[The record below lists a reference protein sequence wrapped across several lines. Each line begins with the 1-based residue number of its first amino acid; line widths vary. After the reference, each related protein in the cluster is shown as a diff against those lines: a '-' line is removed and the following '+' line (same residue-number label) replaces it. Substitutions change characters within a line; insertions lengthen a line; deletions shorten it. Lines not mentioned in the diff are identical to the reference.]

1 MNLEKVKLWTKEYII
16 IALVNFLAAMNYYLL
31 MIIVSEYAMN
41 KFNVPSSQAGFTAS
55 IFIIGALV
63 ARFLVGKWIARV
75 GYKKML
81 CVGVIASIVITPTYF
96 GVNSVSLLLVV
107 RLLHGATF
115 GIISTSAATIVADI
129 IPKERSG
136 EGIGYYSLSQTL
148 ATAIGPFLGMFLSQH
163 GSYSM
168 IFAACTITSAI
179 SLIIAPFLSLRK
191 IELTEEQMN
200 SIKGFKLSNFVEFR
214 AVPISIIC
222 LLIYLCYS
230 SIVSFLTVYAKVINL
245 VDSASFFF
253 IIYAILVLAT
263 RPAVG
268 RLFDSKGENSV
279 MYPAILI
286 FAIGMFLF
294 SHSYHGYTLLLAA
307 ALIGLGLGAIQSS
320 TQAIAVKITPPHRL
334 GLANSTYFM
343 LADIGMGIGPLL
355 VGFIIPFLNYRGMY
369 TVVSIVALVC
379 LLLYYLLHGKN
390 VKHGEHVVMTSDH

>member
-1 MNLEKVKLWTKEYII
+1 MEKTKLWTKEYII
-16 IALVNFLAAMNYYLL
+16 IALVNFLAAMNFYLL

-41 KFNVPSSQAGFTAS
+41 KFNAPSSQAGFAAS
-55 IFIIGALV
+55 IFIMGALV
-63 ARFLVGKWIARV
+63 ARLFAGKWLARV

-81 CVGVIASIVITPTYF
+81 CVGIIASIVMTLTYF
-96 GVNSVSLLLVV
+96 GVNSIFLLLVV
-107 RLLHGATF
+107 RLFHGATF

-148 ATAIGPFLGMFLSQH
+148 ATAIGPFFGMLLSMH
-163 GSYSM
+163 GSYSI
-168 IFAACTITSAI
+168 IFAVCTIASVI
-179 SLIIAPFLSLRK
+179 SLVIAPFLSLRK
-191 IELTEEQMN
+191 MELTEEQMN
-200 SIKGFKLSNFVEFR
+200 GIQGFKLSNFIESG

-222 LLIYLCYS
+222 MLIYLCYS
-230 SIVSFLTVYAKVINL
+230 SIVSFLTVYAKAINL
-245 VDSASFFF
+245 VDAASFFF
-253 IIYAILVLAT
+253 IVYAILVLIT

-279 MYPAILI
+279 MYPAIFL
-286 FAIGMFLF
+286 FAIGMLLF
-294 SHSYHGYTLLLAA
+294 SHSCHAHTLLLAA

-343 LADIGMGIGPLL
+343 FADIGMGIGPLL
-355 VGFIIPFLNYRGMY
+355 VGFIIPFLQYRGMY
-369 TVVSIVALVC
+369 MMMSIVAFVC

-390 VKHGEHVVMTSDH
+390 IKPGEHVVMTVEH